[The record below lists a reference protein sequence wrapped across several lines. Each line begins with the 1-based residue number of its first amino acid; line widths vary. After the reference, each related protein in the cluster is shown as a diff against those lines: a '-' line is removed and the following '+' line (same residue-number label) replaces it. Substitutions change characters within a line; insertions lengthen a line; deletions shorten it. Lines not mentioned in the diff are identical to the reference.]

1 MSKWHPYEDGQTIG
15 KKGPEGGLFMLD
27 DEHVYGA
34 RITLEKGCLRA
45 PYGIT
50 CGVYGWLVHTRFVA
64 DDESAQHAVEEMRK
78 ALTEIVDLL
87 PSEDD
92 DSDADQYDSITDA
105 VADFGERFL

>member
-1 MSKWHPYEDGQTIG
+1 MSNWQPYENGQTID
-15 KKGPEGGLFMLD
+15 KKGPEGGRIVLD

-64 DDESAQHAVEEMRK
+64 DEESAQHAVEEMRK
-78 ALTEIVDLL
+78 ALTEIVNLL
-87 PSEDD
+87 PSEED
-92 DSDADQYDSITDA
+92 DADAVDYDRLTDA

>member
-1 MSKWHPYEDGQTIG
+1 MSNWQPYEDGQTIG
-15 KKGPEGGLFMLD
+15 KKGPEGGVIVLD

-34 RITLEKGCLRA
+34 RITLEQGCLRA

-78 ALTEIVDLL
+78 ALTEIVALL
-87 PSEDD
+87 PAEEADD
-92 DSDADQYDSITDA
+92 DATDYDEISAATA
-105 VADFGERFL
+105 AFGERFA